1 MVMLGPI
8 GKRQAYKMKQMH
20 GVISAL
26 LIYSTGKRRA
36 YIKSAEIIPCI
47 YFIFAETVVVKST
60 DSIFH
65 QEVLIY

>member
-1 MVMLGPI
+1 MVMLGPT

-20 GVISAL
+20 GVIFAL
-26 LIYSTGKRRA
+26 LIYSNGKGCS

-47 YFIFAETVVVKST
+47 YFIFGETIVVKST